1 MAPASLQ
8 DAPRGAP
15 PRPRVPMGLLPSHT
29 TLRKL
34 LLQLLGVLAGAG
46 LVVELAYA
54 LWRPRGLRPVLGFLS
69 LSYEQN
75 LPTWYASGLLLCCA
89 LVLAVIAR
97 DAALTGA
104 PRRRHWWGLAV
115 AFLYMSL
122 DEAVGLHEH
131 LGESL
136 DLHGVLYFSWVVPAG
151 ALVTVLALA
160 YLPFLAHLP
169 ARPRR
174 QFLIAGVLYVSGALG
189 MELPL
194 GYWTERHGD
203 DNLVYALI
211 DLVEESLELLGMS
224 LFLSAL
230 VEYLGARVRVTRVP
244 HEH

>member
-1 MAPASLQ
+1 
-8 DAPRGAP
+8 
-15 PRPRVPMGLLPSHT
+15 MGLLPSHT

-34 LLQLLGVLAGAG
+34 LLLLLGVLAGAG
-46 LVVELAYA
+46 LAVELAYA
-54 LWRPRGLRPVLGFLS
+54 VWRPRGLTPVLGFLS

-75 LPTWYASGLLLCCA
+75 LPTWYSSGLLLCCA
-89 LVLAVIAR
+89 LALALIAR
-97 DAALTGA
+97 EAALTGA
-104 PRRRHWWGLAV
+104 PRRLHWWGLAV

-136 DLHGVLYFSWVVPAG
+136 ELQGVLYFGWVVPAG
-151 ALVTVLALA
+151 ALVAVLALA
-160 YLPFLAHLP
+160 YLPFLADLP

-174 QFLIAGVLYVSGALG
+174 QFLVAGVLYVGGALG

-211 DLVEESLELLGMS
+211 DLVEESLELLGVS

-230 VEYLGARVRVTRVP
+230 VEYLGARVRVTLVP
-244 HEH
+244 PER